1 MKLSHRVLN
10 ITPPATLALSA
21 KAKEMQAAG
30 IDVLNLTIGEP
41 DFNTPT
47 HIRQATI
54 KAIEAGQADSY
65 TAATGILPLRQA
77 VAEFTN
83 HQHHTAFT
91 AANVV
96 VTTGGKF
103 ALYALSQALLEAG
116 DEALIP
122 VPGWVSYSEQVKL
135 AGGQPVLVPP
145 ASGQLKVTPAE
156 LDAAWT
162 PKSKVLILNSP
173 TNPTGEV
180 YTKAELQAI
189 GDWAVAKDLL
199 IIADDMYG
207 ALVYNGTQFTSL
219 LDLSPAIQA
228 HTILV
233 SGLSKAYAMTGWRVG
248 YVVASEELIK
258 PLAAFIGQA
267 TSNLTAASQYAAL
280 AALTGDQACVEE
292 MRVTYEERLNTIQP
306 LVEAIPGFH
315 LESQPAGAFYLF
327 PNVAEAVAATG
338 FATTDAFVAA
348 LLTEAHVALVPGS
361 AFGMDGHVRLS
372 YGTDLAT
379 LKEAIRR
386 IHEFVVIHQ

>member
-83 HQHHTAFT
+83 HQHHTTFT

-207 ALVYNGTQFTSL
+207 ALVYNGTPFTSL

-248 YVVASEELIK
+248 YVVAGEELIK

-327 PNVAEAVAATG
+327 PNVARAVAATG

-386 IHEFVVIHQ
+386 IHEFVVSHQ

>member
-83 HQHHTAFT
+83 HQHHTTFT

-116 DEALIP
+116 DEVLIP

-135 AGGQPVLVPP
+135 AGGQPVLVSP

-189 GDWAVAKDLL
+189 GDWAVAKDLM

-248 YVVASEELIK
+248 YVVASEKLIK

-306 LVEAIPGFH
+306 PVEAIPGFH

-348 LLTEAHVALVPGS
+348 LLTGAHVALVPGS

-386 IHEFVVIHQ
+386 IHEFVVSHL